1 MPNTP
6 LSKEQRSILEHKVAR
21 IISSF
26 NQYGKRTNGEKNDD
40 ANFLK
45 YDGKFKQ
52 IMELIDNHVDA
63 AVREAREN
71 ELGLTLDGILGDTW
85 SHSNPG
91 SEEEFFRIH
100 VEHVVRYLNARRS
113 TLQSQPITK
122 EDSNENI

>member
-6 LSKEQRSILEHKVAR
+6 LNKEERSVLEHKIAR

-63 AVREAREN
+63 AIREARIDEAKEIRDN
-71 ELGLTLDGILGDTW
+71 ISELGSEVYFAVQRIDGHIK
-85 SHSNPG
+85 
-91 SEEEFFRIH
+91 
-100 VEHVVRYLNARRS
+100 A
-113 TLQSQPITK
+113 LQSQPNAK
-122 EDSNENI
+122 EGE